1 MEDQTMSGQ
10 ESLALIE
17 SMINK
22 AKNQFNENGYF
33 YLVWGWV
40 VFFCS
45 LMHYFLGFQLG
56 YEVASRVWMLTWVV
70 VIYQVIYMTRKK
82 RKERVKTYTEDII
95 SAIWIIFAISILTT
109 LVIIRRL
116 PENNFFT
123 VLNPLILV
131 LYGVPTFLSGVIL
144 RFNALKIGAI
154 ACWVLAIIAVF
165 VDPLQHL
172 LFIALAMVVAWII
185 PGYLLR
191 SKFKKENNA

>member
-1 MEDQTMSGQ
+1 MEDKTMSGQ

-40 VFFCS
+40 VLFCS
-45 LMHYFLGFQLG
+45 LVHYFVGFRLG
-56 YEVASRVWMLTWVV
+56 YEMASRVWMLTWI
-70 VIYQVIYMTRKK
+70 VILYQVAYMISKK
-82 RKERVKTYTEDII
+82 RAERVKTYTDDIVN
-95 SAIWIIFAISILTT
+95 AIWIVFAIVIMVT
-109 LVIIRRL
+109 LVVIRQL
-116 PENNFFT
+116 PDKGFFT

-131 LYGVPTFLSGVIL
+131 IYGVPTFLSGIIL
-144 RFNALKIGAI
+144 RFNPLKFGGISCWLLALVAAFI
-154 ACWVLAIIAVF
+154 
-165 VDPLQHL
+165 DPYQHL
-172 LFIALAMVVAWII
+172 LFIALAMVFAWII